1 MFKMN
6 EYRCYNCN
14 NILCKATEGLDI
26 EVICPK
32 CRRIN
37 YPARKRVGIGLS
49 GKDFNAKSI
58 NNNCP
63 QCKRLLLKTIGFG
76 YIELKC
82 CNKKCNW
89 TGVQDT
95 LKIREKV
102 SNMTKVAIDKLRE
115 KMNTFIIEDK
125 PVAKVEAKETAPSVD
140 NNIQKDVNLGEN
152 NDKVV
157 DNKVS
162 DSKEKPEEI
171 MPDKDKLVVKDVSKR
186 K

>member
-89 TGVQDT
+89 IGIQDT

-102 SNMTKVAIDKLRE
+102 SNMTKITIDKLRE
-115 KMNTFIIEDK
+115 KMNTYIVDDK
-125 PVAKVEAKETAPSVD
+125 QVDSIKKAEQEAKEKAEQEVREKAEQEAKEKAEQEAREKAEQDISED
-140 NNIQKDVNLGEN
+140 NNKKNILK
-152 NDKVV
+152 
-157 DNKVS
+157 NK
-162 DSKEKPEEI
+162 KI
-171 MPDKDKLVVKDVSKR
+171 
-186 K
+186 